1 MQPIE
6 RIWLGQVRANSPT
19 VPLSSMLMYKSLVS
33 SIRNSLSYN
42 CIVHNGIQT
51 CPSSSYIADVVG

>member
-6 RIWLGQVRANSPT
+6 RIWVGQVRANSPT
-19 VPLSSMLMYKSLVS
+19 VSLNMLMCKSLVS
-33 SIRNSLSYN
+33 STRDSLSYTSV
-42 CIVHNGIQT
+42 VHNGIQT